1 MATPYRR
8 HFRLSGEGFPRG
20 WPRPRLSSAMHNV
33 FVRNRRPI
41 LSIAI
46 AAVVGDIAWCG
57 RPGAIP
63 LSLVFPPLAMAPRS
77 RAAAY
82 AVAFAYY
89 AGASWP
95 LIPGARVFFGPYA
108 TVALAVLLWIAAAA
122 ILAAPWALVGPV
134 PGYRSVWRGPLALV
148 ITAAP
153 PIGII
158 GWASPLTSA
167 GVLFPGTRWLGLIAT
182 MALAGLGA
190 AFPRTAL
197 CVALI
202 AATAAN
208 ALHHG
213 EVAPPPTWEAV
224 NTEFGGAGFGPRDPV
239 SDFASAQ
246 WIQTRALESHARVTV
261 FPESAVSRWNEATE
275 MFWQPTLALLKASG
289 KTIILGAGVSK
300 PGTGQFDN
308 VLLIRG
314 AQNGPDLPQRIPV
327 PIGMWRAGTPT
338 GVPIHM
344 WGSGTVN
351 IAGERAA
358 ILICYEELLVW
369 PILMSATEHPI
380 LIIGI
385 ANDYWATSTRIPKVQ
400 ISAMQAW
407 SRLFGIPNLLAT
419 NR

>member
-1 MATPYRR
+1 
-8 HFRLSGEGFPRG
+8 
-20 WPRPRLSSAMHNV
+20 MHTV
-33 FVRNRRPI
+33 FVRNRRAI

-63 LSLVFPPLAMAPRS
+63 LSLIFPPLALTQRT
-77 RAAAY
+77 RATAC

-122 ILAAPWALVGPV
+122 NLAAPWALVGPV

-148 ITAAP
+148 ITAVP

-197 CVALI
+197 CAAVI

-213 EVAPPPTWEAV
+213 EVA
-224 NTEFGGAGFGPRDPV
+224 
-239 SDFASAQ
+239 
-246 WIQTRALESHARVTV
+246 
-261 FPESAVSRWNEATE
+261 
-275 MFWQPTLALLKASG
+275 
-289 KTIILGAGVSK
+289 
-300 PGTGQFDN
+300 
-308 VLLIRG
+308 
-314 AQNGPDLPQRIPV
+314 
-327 PIGMWRAGTPT
+327 
-338 GVPIHM
+338 
-344 WGSGTVN
+344 
-351 IAGERAA
+351 
-358 ILICYEELLVW
+358 
-369 PILMSATEHPI
+369 
-380 LIIGI
+380 
-385 ANDYWATSTRIPKVQ
+385 
-400 ISAMQAW
+400 
-407 SRLFGIPNLLAT
+407 
-419 NR
+419 

>member
-1 MATPYRR
+1 
-8 HFRLSGEGFPRG
+8 
-20 WPRPRLSSAMHNV
+20 MHTV
-33 FVRNRRPI
+33 FVRNRRAI

-57 RPGAIP
+57 RPSAIP
-63 LSLVFPPLAMAPRS
+63 LSLIFPPVALTQRT
-77 RAAAY
+77 RGTAY

-95 LIPGARVFFGPYA
+95 LIPGARVFFGTYA
-108 TVALAVLLWIAAAA
+108 TVALAVLLWMAAAA
-122 ILAAPWALVGPV
+122 VLAAPWALVGPV
-134 PGYRSVWRGPLALV
+134 PGDRSVWRGPLALV
-148 ITAAP
+148 ITAVP

-167 GVLFPGTRWLGLIAT
+167 GILFPGTQWLGLIAT
-182 MALAGLGA
+182 MALTGLA
-190 AFPRTAL
+190 AMFPRSTVCAA
-197 CVALI
+197 VI

-213 EVAPPPTWEAV
+213 AAPPPTWEAV

-246 WIQTRALESHARVTV
+246 WIQTRALESHARVIV

-300 PGTGQFDN
+300 PSSGQFDN

-327 PIGMWRAGTPT
+327 PIGMWRPGTPT
-338 GVPIHM
+338 GVPIHLS
-344 WGSGTVN
+344 GSRTVN

-358 ILICYEELLVW
+358 VFICYEQLLVW
-369 PILMSATEHPI
+369 PILISVTAHPT

-385 ANDYWATSTRIPKVQ
+385 ANDYWAAGTRIPAVQ
-400 ISAMQAW
+400 ISAMHAW

>member
-1 MATPYRR
+1 
-8 HFRLSGEGFPRG
+8 
-20 WPRPRLSSAMHNV
+20 MHTV
-33 FVRNRRPI
+33 FVRNRRAI

-57 RPGAIP
+57 RPSAIP
-63 LSLVFPPLAMAPRS
+63 LSLIFPPVALTQRT
-77 RAAAY
+77 RGTAY
-82 AVAFAYY
+82 AVGFAYY

-108 TVALAVLLWIAAAA
+108 TVALAVLLWMAAAA

-134 PGYRSVWRGPLALV
+134 PGDRSVWRGPLALV
-148 ITAAP
+148 LAAVP

-167 GVLFPGTRWLGLIAT
+167 GILFPGTQWLGLIAT
-182 MALAGLGA
+182 MALTGLA
-190 AFPRTAL
+190 AMFPRSTVCAA
-197 CVALI
+197 VI

-213 EVAPPPTWEAV
+213 AAPPPTWEAV

-246 WIQTRALESHARVTV
+246 WIQTRALESHARVIV

-289 KTIILGAGVSK
+289 KTILLGAGVSK
-300 PGTGQFDN
+300 PSSGQFDN

-327 PIGMWRAGTPT
+327 PIGMWRPGTPT
-338 GVPIHM
+338 GVPIHL

-358 ILICYEELLVW
+358 ILICYEQLLVW
-369 PILMSATEHPI
+369 PILISVTAHPT

-385 ANDYWATSTRIPKVQ
+385 ANDYWAAGTRIPAVQ
-400 ISAMQAW
+400 SAVIKAW
-407 SRLFGIPNLLAT
+407 ANLIGIPALTAINSIVT
-419 NR
+419 KFDKRRDSPVSN